1 MEFVKLINI
10 GYGNVVQAN
19 RIISIINPDSA
30 SSKRLRNEA
39 KESQMLIDATQGR
52 KTRGIIITDSN
63 HVILTAMQPE
73 TLSQRLVSS
82 NLNATENNIAEPK

>member
-1 MEFVKLINI
+1 MNIKFINI

-30 SSKRLRNEA
+30 SSKRLRNDA
-39 KESQMLIDATQGR
+39 KEAQLLIDATQGR

-63 HVILTAMQPE
+63 HIVLTAMQPE
-73 TLSQRLVSS
+73 TITQRLSAQQKDS
-82 NLNATENNIAEPK
+82 

>member
-1 MEFVKLINI
+1 METIRLINI
-10 GYGNVVQAN
+10 GYGNIVQAN

-39 KESQMLIDATQGR
+39 KTNQMLIDATQGR

-73 TLSQRLVSS
+73 TLSQRLSG
-82 NLNATENNIAEPK
+82 NGKE

>member
-1 MEFVKLINI
+1 METIRLINI
-10 GYGNVVQAN
+10 GYGNIVQAN

-39 KESQMLIDATQGR
+39 KTNQMLIDATQGR

-73 TLSQRLVSS
+73 TLSQRLSG
-82 NLNATENNIAEPK
+82 NEKE

>member
-1 MEFVKLINI
+1 MLGVKLVNI

-39 KESQMLIDATQGR
+39 RQNQLLIDATQGR
-52 KTRGIIITDSN
+52 KTRGIVVMDSN

-73 TLSQRLVSS
+73 TLSQRLM
-82 NLNATENNIAEPK
+82 NLTQDDK

>member
-1 MEFVKLINI
+1 METIRLINI
-10 GYGNVVQAN
+10 GYGNIVQAN

-39 KESQMLIDATQGR
+39 KTNQMLIDATQGR

-73 TLSQRLVSS
+73 TLSQRLSS
-82 NLNATENNIAEPK
+82 NGKE

>member
-1 MEFVKLINI
+1 MEIIKLINI
-10 GYGNVVQAN
+10 GYGNVIQAN

-39 KESQMLIDATQGR
+39 KKNQMLIDATQGR

-63 HVILTAMQPE
+63 HVVLTAMQPE
-73 TLSQRLVSS
+73 TLSQRLSGGAVK
-82 NLNATENNIAEPK
+82 E

>member
-1 MEFVKLINI
+1 LETIRLINI
-10 GYGNVVQAN
+10 GYGNIVQAN

-39 KESQMLIDATQGR
+39 KTNQMLIDATQGR

-73 TLSQRLVSS
+73 TLSQRLSG
-82 NLNATENNIAEPK
+82 NGKE

>member
-1 MEFVKLINI
+1 MSEIKLINI
-10 GYGNVVQAN
+10 GYGNVIHAN

-39 KESQMLIDATQGR
+39 KQNQMLIDATQGR

-63 HVILTAMQPE
+63 HVVLTAMQPE
-73 TLSQRLVSS
+73 TISQRLMGIYQKEKEKETDK
-82 NLNATENNIAEPK
+82 N

>member
-1 MEFVKLINI
+1 MDSIRLINI
-10 GYGNVVQAN
+10 GYGNIVHAN
-19 RIISIINPDSA
+19 RIISIINSDSA

-39 KESQMLIDATQGR
+39 KQAQKLIDATQGR

-73 TLSQRLVSS
+73 TLSQRMSS
-82 NLNATENNIAEPK
+82 KE

>member
-1 MEFVKLINI
+1 MEVIRLMNI

-39 KESQMLIDATQGR
+39 KTAQMLIDATQGR

-73 TLSQRLVSS
+73 TLSQRL
-82 NLNATENNIAEPK
+82 LTDKE

>member
-1 MEFVKLINI
+1 MEVIRLMNI

-39 KESQMLIDATQGR
+39 KTSQMLIDATQGR

-73 TLSQRLVSS
+73 TLSQRL
-82 NLNATENNIAEPK
+82 LTDKE

>member
-1 MEFVKLINI
+1 MEGIRLINV

-39 KESQMLIDATQGR
+39 KQGQMLIDATQGR

-63 HVILTAMQPE
+63 HIILTAMQPE
-73 TLSQRLVSS
+73 TISQRVS
-82 NLNATENNIAEPK
+82 NI

>member
-1 MEFVKLINI
+1 MSIRFINI

-39 KESQMLIDATQGR
+39 KESGVLIDATQGR

-73 TLSQRLVSS
+73 TITQRLSS
-82 NLNATENNIAEPK
+82 SKAKETEKL